1 MTNICVKRFSAV
13 VKNICNAVAPLA
25 AYVLQF
31 AILQTKT
38 FQLAKMYA
46 SNLKFYIFKTNL
58 ARVFPFRLIKNIHIV
73 SKLFDHF
80 RKFCWQKNSFI
91 IFVVILEV
99 TNYSLAKGYIS
110 KASITAEDALP
121 ITQPKGPPSPIE
133 EGDQEDRQS
142 SVSQKS
148 YSDYVGQGQ
157 DPARRMRSPKWF

>member
-1 MTNICVKRFSAV
+1 MLFFYVFREWMTNICVKRFSAV

-58 ARVFPFRLIKNIHIV
+58 ARVFPFRLIKKIHIV

-80 RKFCWQKNSFI
+80 RKFC
-91 IFVVILEV
+91 
-99 TNYSLAKGYIS
+99 
-110 KASITAEDALP
+110 
-121 ITQPKGPPSPIE
+121 
-133 EGDQEDRQS
+133 
-142 SVSQKS
+142 
-148 YSDYVGQGQ
+148 
-157 DPARRMRSPKWF
+157 